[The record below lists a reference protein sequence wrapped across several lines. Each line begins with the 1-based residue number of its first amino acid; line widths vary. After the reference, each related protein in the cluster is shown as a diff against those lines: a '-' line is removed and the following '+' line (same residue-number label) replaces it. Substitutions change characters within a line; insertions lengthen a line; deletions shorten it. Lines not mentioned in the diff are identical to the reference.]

1 MLGAGGLAGK
11 NLVKLTWEQF
21 QEWQRWDEFPE
32 KSDNPPM
39 TVDMSFVYRD
49 RVYYLD
55 IVNHEFAILTEE
67 WQPVETDANFLKLVI
82 KPIEKWDGRT
92 FCELIDEMRFVD

>member
-1 MLGAGGLAGK
+1 MHGVDGLEGK

-21 QEWQRWDEFPE
+21 QEWQRWGEFSE

-49 RVYYLD
+49 KAYHLD
-55 IVNHEFAILTEE
+55 MINHVFAILTDE
-67 WQPVETDANFLKLVI
+67 WQPIETDVNFLKLVT

-92 FCELIDEMRFVD
+92 FCELIEEMWFVD